1 MTNSI
6 FVSNHNEFYPIH
18 PKYWKVVWDFDKSKT
33 IYQWLLSFDM
43 LLLLANCF
51 YLIWLVSGWLLLKLN
66 ISLYKFTC
74 LVNWKLLS
82 EKTGLCMYDST
93 RVIMMCL
100 AVWQVTCLSEQS
112 IVVEKNTYF
121 VYIRLYSSF
130 LASKSHFEQN
140 SRFRKR
146 HRFLH

>member
-1 MTNSI
+1 MTNAI
-6 FVSNHNEFYPIH
+6 FVSNHIEFYPIH

-66 ISLYKFTC
+66 IRLYKFTC

-82 EKTGLCMYDST
+82 EKNWF
-93 RVIMMCL
+93 VH
-100 AVWQVTCLSEQS
+100 VWFDQS
-112 IVVEKNTYF
+112 DNDVFGGVASYVSKWTINSCREEYLFYVH
-121 VYIRLYSSF
+121 LYSSF

-146 HRFLH
+146 HCFLH